1 MTLIQIEKKC
11 ITFMAFIAV
20 GILIGIY
27 WGEKTYTDNFHKQSF
42 EIRENGNYTYI
53 NPLLQCNIG
62 EQYISKNAINPFKS
76 KISEIIESQKL
87 LKNISFASVY
97 FRDLNNGSWFG
108 INEDEK
114 FRPASLLKVLVMIY
128 FLKCEHDNPGIL
140 DRKVVYEGE
149 NLGLIQ
155 SIKPLNQVEIG
166 KEYSVWELITYM
178 IKYSD
183 NLSTAKL
190 SNMMDGDKFVHLFD
204 LFDIRRPESV
214 SAQDF
219 ISVKE
224 YSSFFRIL
232 FNASYVDAALSEK
245 ALSLL
250 NEVEFSE
257 GLRKSIK
264 PDIKISHKFGEFE
277 FEDGSKQ
284 LHDCGIVYYPKR
296 PYLICIMTR
305 GSDLTKMST
314 SIQTISKSVYE
325 EVDRQVSSKK

>member
-11 ITFMAFIAV
+11 ITFITILAG
-20 GILIGIY
+20 GILIGVFLGKKI
-27 WGEKTYTDNFHKQSF
+27 YTDNFHKENF

-62 EQYISKNAINPFKS
+62 EQYISKSAISPFKS
-76 KISEIIESQKL
+76 KISEIVESQKNI
-87 LKNISFASVY
+87 KNISFASVY

-108 INEDEK
+108 INENEK

-128 FLKCEHDNPGIL
+128 FLKNEHDNPGIL
-140 DRKVVYEGE
+140 DKKVVYEGE
-149 NLGLIQ
+149 NLGLTQ
-155 SIKPLNQVEIG
+155 SIEPLNQVEIG

-190 SNMMDGDKFVHLFD
+190 SNMMDDDKFTHLFD
-204 LFDIRRPESV
+204 LFDIQRPGNVGKQE
-214 SAQDF
+214 F

-232 FNASYVDAALSEK
+232 FNASYVDAELSEK

-250 NEVEFSE
+250 NETQFFE
-257 GLRKSIK
+257 GLRKSIQS
-264 PDIKISHKFGEFE
+264 DIKISHKFGEFE
-277 FEDGSKQ
+277 FEDGSRQ

-305 GSDLTKMST
+305 GGDLNKMST
-314 SIQTISKSVYE
+314 SIQAISKSVYE
-325 EVDRQVSSKK
+325 EVDRQINDKK